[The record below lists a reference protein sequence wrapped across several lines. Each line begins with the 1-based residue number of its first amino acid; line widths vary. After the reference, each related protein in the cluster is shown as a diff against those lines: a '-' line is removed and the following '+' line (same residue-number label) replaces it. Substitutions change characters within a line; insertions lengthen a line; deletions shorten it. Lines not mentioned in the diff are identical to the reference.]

1 MNTELREIQ
10 DASVT
15 GMMSAEEPTLS
26 EATVRRLQEWG
37 VSRRRFLTYCAGM
50 ASVMALPQALVPKL
64 AAAATGT
71 LEGAAV
77 MAGKPSVVYMSFQE
91 CTGCLES
98 MVNSFAFGGGEQIEN
113 LILKWISLD
122 YQETL
127 MAAAGKQA
135 EDHLLAMTDAA
146 RAGYV
151 LVVDGSIPRLQ
162 EQDKD
167 GKPGYGYFVSGGRS
181 GVARFLSA
189 AENAGLI
196 IAVGTCASF
205 GGLPHAFPNPTDAM
219 SIDDV
224 MREYG
229 VNKPL
234 VNVSGCPPIPEV
246 ITGTIMYYLL
256 KGMPGLDDLKRPT
269 VYYGRTVHEDCLREE
284 NFDDDGLFT
293 TSFDDTAARQGACLF
308 DLGCKGPV
316 THNACAR
323 VKWNQGTSYP
333 MLSGHG
339 CIGCAEHDFWDMGK
353 LGPLGDK
360 QWFYFRLTK
369 ALDYDGHGRGRA
381 CNSCHDGD
389 GF

>member
-1 MNTELREIQ
+1 
-10 DASVT
+10 
-15 GMMSAEEPTLS
+15 
-26 EATVRRLQEWG
+26 
-37 VSRRRFLTYCAGM
+37 
-50 ASVMALPQALVPKL
+50 
-64 AAAATGT
+64 
-71 LEGAAV
+71 
-77 MAGKPSVVYMSFQE
+77 
-91 CTGCLES
+91 

-135 EDHLLAMTDAA
+135 EEQLLAMTDAA

-162 EQDKD
+162 EQDKE

-181 GVARFLSA
+181 GVERFRA
-189 AENAGLI
+189 AAQNAGLI

-205 GGLPHAFPNPTDAM
+205 GGLPHAAPNPTDAM
-219 SIDDV
+219 SIKEV
-224 MREYG
+224 MEWCG
-229 VNKPL
+229 IKNKPL
-234 VNVSGCPPIPEV
+234 INVSGCPPIPEV

-256 KGMPGLDDLKRPT
+256 KGMPVLDNLQRPT
-269 VYYGRTVHEDCLREE
+269 VYYGLTVHDDCLREE

-293 TSFDDTAARQGACLF
+293 TSFDNAAARKGACLY

-339 CIGCAEHDFWDMGK
+339 CIGCAEPDFWDKGN

-360 QWFYFRLTK
+360 QGFYYRLTK
-369 ALDYDGHGRGRA
+369 ALDYNGHGGSKA
-381 CNSCHDGD
+381 CNSCHDGN